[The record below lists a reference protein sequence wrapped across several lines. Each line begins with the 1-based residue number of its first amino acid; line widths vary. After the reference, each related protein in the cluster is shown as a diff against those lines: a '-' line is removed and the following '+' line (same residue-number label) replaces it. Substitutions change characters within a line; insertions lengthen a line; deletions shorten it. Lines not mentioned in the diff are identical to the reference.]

1 MISGFVIAYSL
12 SRSTSIVD
20 FAARRY
26 ARLLPAMIVCALIS
40 TICAH
45 LLPFS
50 MYIPEMRDSIPSIV
64 FIEPEILNKLHLM
77 NEIQSVDGSY
87 WSLYVE
93 VKFYAIIGVAYFSLG
108 RRMIIVLCCLSASIV
123 TAYCTIGSLSGLAG
137 TLLFAQWWPW
147 FVTVRQI
154 LSSRLLAIIGLASY
168 PLYLLHQNLGV
179 QAIRLIAALLP
190 TARWSGWL
198 PIVVSGLMIC
208 VSIAIYMFVERPTQR
223 MLSKPLRRLSAL
235 TALRRLKS
243 ATPV

>member
-1 MISGFVIAYSL
+1 M
-12 SRSTSIVD
+12 
-20 FAARRY
+20 
-26 ARLLPAMIVCALIS
+26 
-40 TICAH
+40 
-45 LLPFS
+45 
-50 MYIPEMRDSIPSIV
+50 
-64 FIEPEILNKLHLM
+64 
-77 NEIQSVDGSY
+77 
-87 WSLYVE
+87 
-93 VKFYAIIGVAYFSLG
+93 KFYAIIGVAYFSLG

-147 FVTVRQI
+147 FVMGVGLYVLHGEGRRILGYTAIAISLIELAALSVHDRTGTWLFFGLVALALFTLGFTSGTVRQI